1 MNMCNVKGNFFV
13 NGENFENRGEYSE
26 KIRDQFKY
34 GLDLFNLKNIEEY
47 YVQNGT
53 YVEPVNYHPMN
64 DGRIFLPTRNFDL
77 KENNSYF
84 EDLAILAYITSFV
97 SNTKDIDD
105 LSFIKT
111 KSMLDQSGA
120 EVIYRTIPMKILIKV
135 LEDIVG
141 EEKITFDFEKIKTY
155 DPSKRNSVYF
165 STMSQN
171 TISIQEI
178 YRVLNY
184 IQETP
189 DACEFLLYCYTR
201 LDEYHKK
208 FLMEISE
215 SEVSEKIV
223 ECVES
228 FRPRPDLF
236 AESKKFLDT
245 KFAWIKYNPFT
256 DELYILKSY
265 NDVVPPYPIKFF
277 AERIKQRLIRFINS
291 KNVFRMNLYAYLEY
305 IKKFIPYDDQINPG
319 SLHFVTK
326 IMPLILQNLKASK
339 VDLCELGDSGSED
352 QNWKELAEDLIILF
366 NYSKREYD
374 TDKFEVGFDKFN
386 NLKIKLYKV

>member
-13 NGENFENRGEYSE
+13 NGENSENRGEYSE
-26 KIRDQFKY
+26 KIHDQFKY
-34 GLDLFNLKNIEEY
+34 GLDLFDLKNIEEY

-53 YVEPVNYHPMN
+53 CVEPVNYHPMN
-64 DGRIFLPTRNFDL
+64 DGHIFLPTRNFDL
-77 KENNSYF
+77 EENNSYF

-97 SNTKDIDD
+97 KNTKDVDD

-135 LEDIVG
+135 FEDIIG
-141 EEKITFDFEKIKTY
+141 KEKITFDFEKIKTY

-215 SEVSEKIV
+215 SEVNEKVV
-223 ECVES
+223 EHVET

-236 AESKKFLDT
+236 AESKKYLET
-245 KFAWIKYNPFT
+245 KFTWIKYNPFT

-265 NDVVPPYPIKFF
+265 NDVIPPYPIKFF

-291 KNVFRMNLYAYLEY
+291 KNVFRMNLYTYLEY

-319 SLHFVTK
+319 SLHFITK
-326 IMPLILQNLKASK
+326 NLPLILQNLEYSK
-339 VDLCELGDSGSED
+339 IQLCELGDSGLED
-352 QNWKELAEDLIILF
+352 QNWKELVEDLIILF
-366 NYSKREYD
+366 NHSKREYD

>member
-1 MNMCNVKGNFFV
+1 MNMCNIKGNFFV
-13 NGENFENRGEYSE
+13 NGENSENRGEYSK
-26 KIRDQFKY
+26 KIRNQFKY

-53 YVEPVNYHPMN
+53 YVEPANYHPMN
-64 DGRIFLPTRNFDL
+64 DGHIFLPTRNFDA

-84 EDLAILAYITSFV
+84 EDLAILAYIASFV
-97 SNTKDIDD
+97 SNTKDVDD

-120 EVIYRTIPMKILIKV
+120 EVIYRTIPMKILIKA
-135 LEDIVG
+135 LEDIIG

-189 DACEFLLYCYTR
+189 DACEFLLYCYIR
-201 LDEYHKK
+201 LDEYHQN
-208 FLMEISE
+208 FLLEISN
-215 SEVSEKIV
+215 V
-223 ECVES
+223 
-228 FRPRPDLF
+228 DYG
-236 AESKKFLDT
+236 KFT
-245 KFAWIKYNPFT
+245 WIKYNPFT

-265 NDVVPPYPIKFF
+265 NDVVPPYPIEFF
-277 AERIKQRLIRFINS
+277 AEKLKQRLIRFINS

-305 IKKFIPYDDQINPG
+305 IEKSIPYNDQIGVG
-319 SLHFVTK
+319 SLHF
-326 IMPLILQNLKASK
+326 IAEILPLILQNLVASK
-339 VDLCELGDSGSED
+339 MDLYEINGNALKDW
-352 QNWKELAEDLIILF
+352 NILAEDLIRIF
-366 NYSKREYD
+366 NSSNHEYD
-374 TDKFEVGFDKFN
+374 TDKFELGFDKFN

>member
-13 NGENFENRGEYSE
+13 NGENSENRGEYSK
-26 KIRDQFKY
+26 KIHDQFKY

-53 YVEPVNYHPMN
+53 CVEPANYHPMN
-64 DGRIFLPTRNFDL
+64 DGHIFLPTRNFDL
-77 KENNSYF
+77 EENNSYF
-84 EDLAILAYITSFV
+84 EDLAILAYITSFAK
-97 SNTKDIDD
+97 NTKDVDD

-120 EVIYRTIPMKILIKV
+120 EVIYRTIPMKILIKA
-135 LEDIVG
+135 LEDIIG

-155 DPSKRNSVYF
+155 DHSKRNSVYF

-201 LDEYHKK
+201 LDEYHQN
-208 FLMEISE
+208 FLLEISNTD
-215 SEVSEKIV
+215 
-223 ECVES
+223 CG
-228 FRPRPDLF
+228 
-236 AESKKFLDT
+236 KFT
-245 KFAWIKYNPFT
+245 WIKYNPFT
-256 DELYILKSY
+256 DELYIFKSY
-265 NDVVPPYPIKFF
+265 NDAETTPYSIKFF

-305 IKKFIPYDDQINPG
+305 IEKFFIPYKPG
-319 SLHFVTK
+319 SVHNTK
-326 IMPLILQNLKASK
+326 IVPNSFQNAVASK
-339 VDLCELGDSGSED
+339 INLWEINGDTL
-352 QNWKELAEDLIILF
+352 KEWNFLAEDLIGIF
-366 NYSKREYD
+366 NSSKREYD
-374 TDKFEVGFDKFN
+374 TDKFELGFDKFN